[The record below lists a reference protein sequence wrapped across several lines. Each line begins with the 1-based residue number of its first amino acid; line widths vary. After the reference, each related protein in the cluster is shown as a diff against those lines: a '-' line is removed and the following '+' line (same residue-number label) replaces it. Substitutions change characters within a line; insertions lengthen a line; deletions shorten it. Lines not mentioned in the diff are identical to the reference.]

1 MQFPKSDICL
11 FHILTVLSS
20 VACSES
26 SIHISIATAV
36 PDAASSIAIL
46 SRFERQDG
54 KTLSITR
61 DTRLFSVDPPQGQEG
76 WLSITA
82 RPTNG
87 KDCRYGS
94 GSLQQR
100 FAGLGSEEFDA
111 TLSITQY
118 SVPICCTIDWCS
130 VDELP
135 TGLQLTGITGSDRSN
150 LLTVGQTGIAFHFD
164 GIRWAS
170 VPTESTLDLQAVWA
184 RRQNDIWAVFQT
196 VTGTVVDGGVIH
208 FNGTVW
214 EKKELK
220 GDPLLG
226 IWGSPNGEVW
236 AVGNNGAI
244 WRFNG
249 NSWRREPW
257 RTNASL
263 RSVHGSAPDDVWMV
277 GALIDPKS
285 MQKSGHIIHW
295 DGAAPKEIANNA
307 TAYLR
312 SVWAYSRNSA
322 YVGGENGALLTWDGI
337 KWSPMVP
344 PTMQPGDIQFTS
356 LWGSDP
362 DSLWLT
368 SFSEQGK
375 WTRVDYWN
383 GSTWAKQQESAEPI
397 DCYWRSL
404 WGLGRHEVWAVGAAA
419 TATVT
424 TPAKPGVYVYLPSSI
439 SK

>member
-1 MQFPKSDICL
+1 MQHLKTSIGL
-11 FHILTVLSS
+11 FHLLTVLSS
-20 VACSES
+20 ISCSES

-36 PDAASSIAIL
+36 SDAVSSISIL

-54 KTLSITR
+54 RTLSITSG
-61 DTRLFSVDPPQGQEG
+61 TRLFSVEPPRGREG
-76 WLSITA
+76 LLSITA
-82 RPTNG
+82 RPTND

-100 FAGLGSEEFDA
+100 FSGMGSEEFDA

-118 SVPICCTIDWCS
+118 PVPICCQIDWCS
-130 VDELP
+130 VAELP
-135 TGLQLTGITGSDRSN
+135 TGLQLTSITGSDRSDI
-150 LLTVGQTGIAFHFD
+150 LTVGQKGIAFHFD
-164 GIRWAS
+164 GIRWSS
-170 VPTESTLDLQAVWA
+170 VPTEPELDLQSVWA
-184 RRQNDIWAVFQT
+184 RGQNDIWAVFET
-196 VTGTVVDGGVIH
+196 VTALKPDGGVIH

-214 EKKELK
+214 EKKELT

-226 IWGSPNGEVW
+226 IWGSPNGEAW

-244 WRFNG
+244 WRFYG
-249 NSWRREPW
+249 TGWHREPC
-257 RTNASL
+257 RAEVSL

-277 GALIDPKS
+277 GAFDNKIDKL
-285 MQKSGHIIHW
+285 SGHILHW
-295 DGAAPKEIANNA
+295 DGSSLKESPKHGD
-307 TAYLR
+307 AYLR

-322 YVGGENGALLTWDGI
+322 YIGGENGALLTWDGI
-337 KWSPMVP
+337 NWNPMSP

-368 SFSEQGK
+368 SFSDQGK
-375 WTRVDYWN
+375 WTRVDYWD
-383 GSTWAKQQESAEPI
+383 GSTWTNQHKNTNPI

-404 WGLGRHEVWAVGAAA
+404 WGIGRHEVWAVGAAA
-419 TATVT
+419 TA
-424 TPAKPGVYVYLPSSI
+424 PAKPGAYVYLPLSI